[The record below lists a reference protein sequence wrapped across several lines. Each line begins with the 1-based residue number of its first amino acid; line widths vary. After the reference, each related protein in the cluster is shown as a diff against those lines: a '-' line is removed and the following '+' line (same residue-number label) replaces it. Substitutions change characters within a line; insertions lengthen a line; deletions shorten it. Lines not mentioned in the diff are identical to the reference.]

1 MTTQQ
6 QVAFGIDFERDP
18 YVQSLAGKEGLTS
31 LLSNVFDGIELVQVT
46 PLLQVL
52 IITVLLRYKALHNG
66 VSSTFLLVCAI
77 LRAKICI

>member
-1 MTTQQ
+1 MTTLQ
-6 QVAFGIDFERDP
+6 QVAFGIDFERDQ

-31 LLSNVFDGIELVQVT
+31 LLNNVFDGIELVQVT

-52 IITVLLRYKALHNG
+52 ITVLLRYKALHNG

-77 LRAKICI
+77 LRPKIYI